1 MFGLSRIWDAVSDPL
16 VGHLSDRTHTRLG
29 RRRSWMLASI
39 VPLVFFTLLLWSP
52 PDGLSSAATVA
63 WVSIALFGSYTAVTI
78 FGIPHEA
85 LGAELSTNYLERN
98 RVFGVRHIVGM
109 GGFLLGILA
118 LWLLE
123 TAADKRGM
131 AFSLALAGTLG
142 SALLIL
148 FTVWRLRERAEYQGR
163 GAESLRAAL
172 ADVFANPHARL
183 LLVVFF
189 IENIGTAVLMVLLP
203 FFTAYILRA
212 EGMSASFLAL
222 YAAPSLLLVPV
233 WVRLAHRFGKKNL
246 WVFSMA
252 LLTCAFSGMF
262 FVDEDKSG
270 LMYAL
275 ALFAGI
281 GGGCGAVV
289 GPSIQADV
297 IDWDELHTGQRK
309 EGSYFAVWNFVRKSA
324 TGLTAMLA
332 GVALQAAGFVPNAEQ
347 SESARLAIRGLMAL
361 FPGACF
367 AIGTLLFLR
376 FSLNQAEHEAIR
388 TELDAR
394 RARSG

>member
-1 MFGLSRIWDAVSDPL
+1 
-16 VGHLSDRTHTRLG
+16 
-29 RRRSWMLASI
+29 MLASI

-233 WVRLAHRFGKKNL
+233 WVRLAERFGKKNL

-262 FVDEDKSG
+262 FVDEDKPG

-388 TELDAR
+388 SELDAR
-394 RARSG
+394 RARGG